1 MQKNANSGGWRNGK
15 MMILVLGG
23 LGKQG
28 LVIAR
33 DLINQSP
40 LYQVDIADGVSPK
53 DIPSGAHS
61 FVRADLSDI
70 DVLKNL
76 MMHCDLAVCALPAD
90 LGLNCIKAALE
101 TNTHMVDLS
110 FSSEDLLVFD
120 QEAKD
125 KGLTIITDAGVAPGL
140 SNLVVGRAML
150 KNPNSIDI
158 IVGGVP
164 QERGLPFE
172 YTITWSLDDLMA
184 EYTRPAR
191 ILVNG
196 IVQTIP
202 ALSGVEKLTIGSGA
216 DGYEA
221 FYTDGLRSLLTNNGG
236 VPNLTEKTLRWPG
249 HVKEIQQHLYPRSH
263 TSPILSADF
272 LKHEMSKA
280 CKTNEPDML
289 IMRIR
294 ADNEEVTM
302 VTNSDEYMSAMAKTT
317 ALSCATFA
325 SLIASKKLTATGILP
340 PEMIAGDDAVYKAVL
355 DKMESHGVV
364 FSTKYPF
371 I

>member
-1 MQKNANSGGWRNGK
+1 
-15 MMILVLGG
+15 MMILVVGG

-28 LVIAR
+28 SVITR

-40 LYQVDIADGVSPK
+40 LYQVDVADGAPADPYKLPAGV
-53 DIPSGAHS
+53 HS
-61 FVRADLSDI
+61 VVQTDLSDY
-70 DVLKNL
+70 DSLKHLLTHFNL
-76 MMHCDLAVCALPAD
+76 VVCALPAD
-90 LGLNCIKAALE
+90 LGYNCVRAALE

-110 FSSEDLLVFD
+110 FASDDLLVFD

-140 SNLVVGRAML
+140 SNLVAGRAML
-150 KNPNSIDI
+150 KNPNSIEI

-164 QERGLPFE
+164 QDKTLPFG

-196 IVQTIP
+196 AVQTVP
-202 ALSGVEKLTIGSGA
+202 ALSDVENLAIGSNT
-216 DGYEA
+216 YEA

-236 VPNLTEKTLRWPG
+236 VPNITEKTLRWPG
-249 HVKEIQQHLYPRSH
+249 HVKEIQQHLYPRSR
-263 TSPILSADF
+263 SSALSSDF
-272 LKHEMSKA
+272 LKHEMSKV
-280 CKTNEPDML
+280 CKVNEPDTL
-289 IMRIR
+289 VMRIR

-302 VTNSDEYMSAMAKTT
+302 VTNSDQDMSAMAKTT

-325 SLIASKKLTATGILP
+325 SLIASKKLTAPGVLP
-340 PEMIAGDDAVYKAVL
+340 PEMIATDDAVYKAVL
-355 DKMESHGVV
+355 DKLETHGVV
-364 FSTKYPF
+364 FSTKYPY